1 MDTLEQQLTKE
12 TILKSNCQNA
22 FRVLK
27 IQFEKIFTSA
37 LIKPS
42 SLAGDTDSS
51 GIVSDKGNDQSLENQ
66 LNTSGDE
73 SSRSRNECN
82 DKSNSGD
89 NTDINPSYDT
99 EPMVEVP
106 YIAEYNVFAVDT
118 QHSEQSESII
128 NTCVVETD
136 DSNVIL

>member
-1 MDTLEQQLTKE
+1 MHKR
-12 TILKSNCQNA
+12 
-22 FRVLK
+22 FRK
-27 IQFEKIFTSA
+27 
-37 LIKPS
+37 
-42 SLAGDTDSS
+42 GDTNSS
-51 GIVSDKGNDQSLENQ
+51 GIVSDKGNDQSLDNQ
-66 LNTSGDE
+66 LNTSGDK

-118 QHSEQSESII
+118 KHSEQSESII
-128 NTCVVETD
+128 NTV
-136 DSNVIL
+136 